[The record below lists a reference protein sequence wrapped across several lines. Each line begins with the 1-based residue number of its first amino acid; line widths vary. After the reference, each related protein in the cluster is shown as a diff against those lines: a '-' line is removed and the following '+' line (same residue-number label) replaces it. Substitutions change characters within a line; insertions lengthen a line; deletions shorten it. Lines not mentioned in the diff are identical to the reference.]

1 MLREYGVTSALLDLG
16 GNVQALG
23 SRTDGSAWRVGIV
36 MPEDQT
42 NFCVLEVRDAA
53 VVTSGNY
60 ERFFTADDGAVYGH
74 ILDPKTGAPV
84 ENGLKSVTIVG
95 AEGKK
100 CDALSTALFVMG
112 ADAAIEHWRTY
123 GDFEMVLLTE
133 ENVVY
138 ITEGVTGR
146 LFAGAGLRGPCRDGG
161 FAMRRAFARLWGLLA
176 GLLFALALAACL
188 LLWNAPGGEWV
199 AVERDGKEL
208 FRFRPATSRAR
219 RRSTSPCDGGYNTI
233 AVGKRR
239 SARRGGGL
247 PRPDLREDGRAAL
260 PRFAPSS
267 ACRTI

>member
-1 MLREYGVTSALLDLG
+1 MAKTSMKIKQQRAPKFSTRAYTRCRICGRPHSVLRKYGVSSALLDLG

-23 SRTDGSAWRVGIV
+23 SKADGSAWRVGVV

-74 ILDPKTGAPV
+74 ILDPRTGAPA

-112 ADAAIEHWRTY
+112 RDAAIEHWRTY
-123 GDFEMVLLTE
+123 GDFDMVLLTE

-138 ITEGVTGR
+138 ITEGLRDSFSLSQGYEGLAVT
-146 LFAGAGLRGPCRDGG
+146 
-161 FAMRRAFARLWGLLA
+161 
-176 GLLFALALAACL
+176 
-188 LLWNAPGGEWV
+188 V
-199 AVERDGKEL
+199 V
-208 FRFRPATSRAR
+208 SR
-219 RRSTSPCDGGYNTI
+219 
-233 AVGKRR
+233 
-239 SARRGGGL
+239 
-247 PRPDLREDGRAAL
+247 
-260 PRFAPSS
+260 
-267 ACRTI
+267 